1 MKDSR
6 ATDHEGTRAASPI
19 DPTWS
24 INELLR
30 RRPESVAILNAY
42 GVDTCCGGA
51 SSIADAAR
59 EEGIDLQA
67 LLADIEAEGREA

>member
-6 ATDHEGTRAASPI
+6 ATDGAGTRAASPI

-51 SSIADAAR
+51 SSIVDAAR

-67 LLADIEAEGREA
+67 MLADIEAEGREA